1 VGAAIEVEAVSKRF
15 RIYHDKGNSLK
26 ERFVNIGR
34 NDHDDFWAL
43 HEISFSVDRGETVGL
58 LGHNGSGKSTLL
70 KCIAGILRPTSGSI
84 RTAGTIAALLEL
96 GSGMHPE
103 LTGRENIFLNGSILG
118 LTRREVEKRFD
129 EIVAFAE
136 IEEFIDNQVKHY
148 SSGMSARLGF
158 AVAVNVEP
166 EILLVDEVLAVGDE
180 SFQRKCRER
189 IKRFQREGRTILV
202 VTHSPDM
209 VRQMCERAVVLD
221 HGELVTVSDSAE
233 AVLAYRDALLRRGL
247 ELAEGTASERV
258 LTNSVKITNV
268 QIEYLGVSRE
278 HLLPGEPARVVVG
291 YDAPQPI
298 DDVVFA
304 INIYDRQGNLLVGT
318 NSDLLGFETG
328 TVSGAGEIAFELGSV
343 PLLDGVYE
351 VHVGVH
357 STDGGVE
364 YDHRAGKDVL
374 QVMNPGRAIGL
385 VEFEP
390 RVVQV
395 RDASRKIS

>member
-1 VGAAIEVEAVSKRF
+1 VGSAIEVEGVSKRF

-26 ERFVNIGR
+26 DRFVNIGR
-34 NDHDDFWAL
+34 NDHEDFWAL
-43 HEISFSVDRGETVGL
+43 HDISFAVASGETVGL

-84 RTAGTIAALLEL
+84 RTAGSIAALLEL

-118 LTRREVEKRFD
+118 LTRREVEQRFD

-148 SSGMSARLGF
+148 SSGMAARLGF

-166 EILLVDEVLAVGDE
+166 EILLIDEVLAVGDE

-209 VRQMCERAVVLD
+209 VRQLCNRAVVLD
-221 HGELVTVSDSAE
+221 HGELVIVSDSAE

-247 ELAEGTASERV
+247 ELADGTSERI
-258 LTNSVKITNV
+258 LTNAVRITDV
-268 QIEYLGVSRE
+268 RIEYLGQSSE
-278 HLLPGEPARVVVG
+278 HLLPGEPARVVLAYEASEAV
-291 YDAPQPI
+291 

-304 INIYDRQGNLLVGT
+304 INIYDRQGNLLLGT

-328 TVSGAGEIAFELGSV
+328 TVSGPGEIAFELGAV

-351 VHVGVH
+351 VHVGIH
-357 STDGGVE
+357 NTGGGVE
-364 YDHRAGKDVL
+364 YDHRAGKDFL
-374 QVMNPGRAIGL
+374 QVLNPGRAIGL

-390 RVVQV
+390 SVVRV